1 MKVLL
6 IVPPALNT
14 ITTAL
19 PSIIEEEKGV
29 NPHLGLM
36 YIASYLE
43 KYTNYDVEIFDAVVE
58 RVKNFKEIKNLIL
71 EKNPDV
77 VGITAMTFTWIDV
90 IKTARAVKEANKNIK
105 IVLGGP
111 HVNIYPTETVSV
123 HEVDFVVLG
132 EGEAP
137 MKDLL
142 DNINDEEALKK
153 IRGIVFKDFGGMV
166 INTGSRE
173 LITNLDSI
181 PFPARHLTKW
191 NKYYSVLAAVSPV
204 TTMFTSRGC
213 PYKCLFCDR
222 PHLGKIFRARSAKNV
237 VDEMEE
243 CERMGI
249 KEIFI
254 YDDTFAIDRN
264 RVIDICNEKKRRGLT
279 IGWDVRTRINTVDE
293 QMLCAMKKAGCRR
306 IHYGVES
313 GTQRILNILKKGIT
327 IEEVEKI
334 FKITK
339 KAGIETLGYFMIGS
353 PSETKEEVLETVK
366 MAKRLDPDYVHIAV
380 LMPYPATAVYF
391 KGLSENILP
400 NDYWRKFAENPT
412 SDFVPYVWEE
422 ILTKDELV
430 QLLKNAY
437 RSFYFRPYYIFK
449 RLFKLRSFGEFK
461 RKVKAGL
468 RMLRV

>member
-58 RVKNFKEIKNLIL
+58 RVKDFKEIKNLIL

-90 IKTARAVKEANKNIK
+90 IKTVRAVKEANKNIK

-153 IRGIVFKDFGGMV
+153 IRGIVFKDFDGMV
-166 INTGSRE
+166 INTEIG
-173 LITNLDSI
+173 
-181 PFPARHLTKW
+181 
-191 NKYYSVLAAVSPV
+191 
-204 TTMFTSRGC
+204 
-213 PYKCLFCDR
+213 
-222 PHLGKIFRARSAKNV
+222 RA
-237 VDEMEE
+237 
-243 CERMGI
+243 
-249 KEIFI
+249 
-254 YDDTFAIDRN
+254 
-264 RVIDICNEKKRRGLT
+264 
-279 IGWDVRTRINTVDE
+279 
-293 QMLCAMKKAGCRR
+293 
-306 IHYGVES
+306 
-313 GTQRILNILKKGIT
+313 
-327 IEEVEKI
+327 
-334 FKITK
+334 
-339 KAGIETLGYFMIGS
+339 
-353 PSETKEEVLETVK
+353 
-366 MAKRLDPDYVHIAV
+366 
-380 LMPYPATAVYF
+380 
-391 KGLSENILP
+391 
-400 NDYWRKFAENPT
+400 
-412 SDFVPYVWEE
+412 
-422 ILTKDELV
+422 
-430 QLLKNAY
+430 
-437 RSFYFRPYYIFK
+437 
-449 RLFKLRSFGEFK
+449 
-461 RKVKAGL
+461 
-468 RMLRV
+468 